1 MDIRVVIGV
10 LLALV
15 GGGLVNFT
23 SQLDVRRSR
32 RPKARRYAFGSLV
45 LCGGLA
51 AIVWFPSC
59 PQLSAWTIG
68 AVFYLFF
75 LATPIASASWGHR
88 IPELKWV
95 AVALGALIPLVI
107 ALAVARPIC

>member
-1 MDIRVVIGV
+1 MGISVIVGV

-15 GGGLVNFT
+15 GGGLVNLT

-32 RPKARRYAFGSLV
+32 RPKARRYTLGFLV
-45 LCGGLA
+45 LCAGLA
-51 AIVWFPSC
+51 AIVWFPPC

-68 AVFYLFF
+68 SVFYLFF
-75 LATPIASASWGHR
+75 LAIPIASASWGHR

-95 AVALGALIPLVI
+95 AVALGVLIPLVI
-107 ALAVARPIC
+107 SLAVARPVC